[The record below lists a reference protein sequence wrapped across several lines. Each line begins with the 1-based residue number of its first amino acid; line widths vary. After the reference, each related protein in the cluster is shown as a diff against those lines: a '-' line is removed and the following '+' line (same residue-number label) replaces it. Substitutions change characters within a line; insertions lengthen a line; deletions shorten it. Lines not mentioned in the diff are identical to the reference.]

1 MLYAI
6 NVLKKIIM
14 KEKSYILF
22 WKVKKMWILK
32 HVCLQSTPWTMF
44 CLMKSLCYYCP
55 TFLIPVFSNHCHSF
69 TLLCI
74 KQCIFQPS
82 NQQWTSKTLPS
93 YSICAKDVWC
103 QKSMFSSLNHL
114 HNYRSSSDSSSSSK
128 TMALHATTLTA
139 WLVLIVCFFSLAIIQ
154 ELSHDCSR
162 ANGEPWEYLQ
172 RLSVKEIREGFGY
185 PMAGFCWDRQFC
197 STSPK

>member
-55 TFLIPVFSNHCHSF
+55 TFVIPVFLTFSVIVLFSNALSS
-69 TLLCI
+69 
-74 KQCIFQPS
+74 IFFNS
-82 NQQWTSKTLPS
+82 SKSTVVVQDFA
-93 YSICAKDVWC
+93 YSTCAKAFFPG
-103 QKSMFSSLNHL
+103 MFFVFLL
-114 HNYRSSSDSSSSSK
+114 GPCFPPWFIC
-128 TMALHATTLTA
+128 TTYVA
-139 WLVLIVCFFSLAIIQ
+139 AAARAAAVLKQQHSIPQLWQ
-154 ELSHDCSR
+154 L
-162 ANGEPWEYLQ
+162 EYY
-172 RLSVKEIREGFGY
+172 S
-185 PMAGFCWDRQFC
+185 
-197 STSPK
+197 